1 MIEKISEHVY
11 RKLQQPDTDRPHL
24 YLIQTQQGSIAIDA
38 GNSAAHVKEFYREI
52 EEAGL
57 VLPTYTVLTHA
68 HWDHSYGL
76 WATATI
82 SLCG

>member
-57 VLPTYTVLTHA
+57 
-68 HWDHSYGL
+68 
-76 WATATI
+76 
-82 SLCG
+82 